1 MNGAF
6 DAGGQV
12 VGVLADSLERAVA
25 RPGTRRGVADG
36 QIRLVTPY
44 TPGAPFSVGN
54 AMGRNKIIYG
64 LSRCTIVIASDLENG
79 GTWAGST
86 EALKNHYGRVAS
98 WTGPGSGPG
107 NRALIERGADELSD
121 IGRTRVRLECADAT
135 PSAVAG
141 FRISGTS
148 QRNEPF
154 RCGVLVHGSRR
165 TRRDGPSL
173 RHIR

>member
-1 MNGAF
+1 
-6 DAGGQV
+6 
-12 VGVLADSLERAVA
+12 
-25 RPGTRRGVADG
+25 VADG
-36 QIRLVTPY
+36 QIRLITPY

-79 GTWAGST
+79 GTWAGAT

-121 IGRTRVRLECADAT
+121 IGRFHERLDESVVPAPVT
-135 PSAVAG
+135 EEPLGGQVTLG
-141 FRISGTS
+141 F
-148 QRNEPF
+148 
-154 RCGVLVHGSRR
+154 
-165 TRRDGPSL
+165 
-173 RHIR
+173 